1 MQGGAKGEG
10 QEALKD
16 LKVLSL
22 MLRCKIGGVVLLLW
36 IVGGGKQRW
45 GSGAGVVDGV
55 VGNVTAAGVDR
66 VGGENIN

>member
-10 QEALKD
+10 QEA

-36 IVGGGKQRW
+36 IVGSGKQRW